1 MLKELMSLLVN
12 TLSFQSNLQQDWR
25 ENLNDLVSKSFSTVK
40 LEFPMMSVSHF

>member
-25 ENLNDLVSKSFSTVK
+25 ENLNDLVSKSCSTVK